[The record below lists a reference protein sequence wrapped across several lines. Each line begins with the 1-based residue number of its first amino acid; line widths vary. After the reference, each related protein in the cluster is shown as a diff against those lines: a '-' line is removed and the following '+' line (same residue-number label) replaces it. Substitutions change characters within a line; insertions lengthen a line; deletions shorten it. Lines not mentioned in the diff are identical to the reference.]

1 MISSLFNYSENFN
14 PEDVVL
20 EHARARG
27 VEVGANDIS
36 VGTGVFLQQLAHLL
50 SAQSVVEVGTGSG
63 VGSLYLL
70 RGMIDSGTLTSID
83 DEVEHARIAK
93 MAFYEA
99 EIEAARFRL
108 ITNPVMDVL
117 SKLTDRAYDLVIL
130 RHDPI
135 DLTYTIDEAHRILR
149 SGGVLVIDSFFGG
162 GKVPDP
168 AQRDPKTIA
177 LREAG
182 KRIKTNRDHWQSSL
196 LPVGDGLLIATKL
209 QQDSLMSKPAR
220 IFRRKPNQ
228 LAFLDDLEESASKKR
243 TLPTAS
249 IVVLALVA
257 GLLGGIL
264 GGDATKGL
272 ISSGVN
278 LVSSTSTIE
287 RSPDS
292 IAGIAARVLPSVVSI
307 ETMSTDGGASGSG
320 FVIDPNGYL
329 LTNNH
334 VVADAMTIKVIL
346 NDGREYVAKILG
358 RDESYDLA
366 VLKIQATGLKALQFG
381 DSDKVQ
387 VGDSVIAFGS
397 PLGLSG
403 TVTQGIISAKD
414 RPVTAGDSNSATSF
428 ISALQTDA
436 AINPGNSGGPLVDAT
451 GAVVGVN
458 SAIASLGSSLGS
470 QSGSIG
476 LGFAIPINQ
485 ARKTADQL
493 IKDGKATYPVIGV
506 SVDMNYTGSGALIAK
521 TSSAIMAGGPAAKA
535 GLRAGD
541 LITAIDG
548 MKINT
553 PEELIVEIRTHNVGD
568 EVTVTYIRGKQ
579 SRTAKLILIAG
590 K

>member
-1 MISSLFNYSENFN
+1 M
-14 PEDVVL
+14 
-20 EHARARG
+20 
-27 VEVGANDIS
+27 
-36 VGTGVFLQQLAHLL
+36 
-50 SAQSVVEVGTGSG
+50 
-63 VGSLYLL
+63 
-70 RGMIDSGTLTSID
+70 
-83 DEVEHARIAK
+83 
-93 MAFYEA
+93 
-99 EIEAARFRL
+99 
-108 ITNPVMDVL
+108 PV
-117 SKLTDRAYDLVIL
+117 R
-130 RHDPI
+130 
-135 DLTYTIDEAHRILR
+135 
-149 SGGVLVIDSFFGG
+149 
-162 GKVPDP
+162 
-168 AQRDPKTIA
+168 
-177 LREAG
+177 
-182 KRIKTNRDHWQSSL
+182 
-196 LPVGDGLLIATKL
+196 
-209 QQDSLMSKPAR
+209 KPSR

-228 LAFLDDLEESASKKR
+228 LIFLEDLESSAGNKR
-243 TLPTAS
+243 TMPTAS

-287 RSPDS
+287 RTPDS
-292 IAGIAARVLPSVVSI
+292 VAGIAARVLPSVVSI
-307 ETMSTDGGASGSG
+307 ETMSKDGGGSGSG

-334 VVADAMTIKVIL
+334 VVADALTIKVIL
-346 NDGREYVAKILG
+346 NDGREFAAKILG

-366 VLKIQATGLKALQFG
+366 VLKIKVTGLKALQFG

-414 RPVTAGDSNSATSF
+414 RPVTAGDENSSTSF

-451 GAVVGVN
+451 GAVIGVN

-470 QSGSIG
+470 QTGSIG

-493 IKDGKATYPVIGV
+493 IRDGKATYPVIGV
-506 SVDMNYTGSGALIAK
+506 LVDMNYTSGGALISDK
-521 TSSAIMAGGPAAKA
+521 TSAILAGGPAAKA
-535 GLRAGD
+535 GLQPGD

-548 MKINT
+548 IKINT
-553 PEELIVEIRTHNVGD
+553 PEELIIQIRTHNVGD
-568 EVTVTYIRGKQ
+568 EVTITYLRGK
-579 SRTAKLILIAG
+579 TIGNAKLILIAG

>member
-1 MISSLFNYSENFN
+1 M
-14 PEDVVL
+14 
-20 EHARARG
+20 
-27 VEVGANDIS
+27 
-36 VGTGVFLQQLAHLL
+36 
-50 SAQSVVEVGTGSG
+50 
-63 VGSLYLL
+63 
-70 RGMIDSGTLTSID
+70 
-83 DEVEHARIAK
+83 
-93 MAFYEA
+93 
-99 EIEAARFRL
+99 
-108 ITNPVMDVL
+108 PV
-117 SKLTDRAYDLVIL
+117 R
-130 RHDPI
+130 
-135 DLTYTIDEAHRILR
+135 
-149 SGGVLVIDSFFGG
+149 
-162 GKVPDP
+162 
-168 AQRDPKTIA
+168 
-177 LREAG
+177 
-182 KRIKTNRDHWQSSL
+182 
-196 LPVGDGLLIATKL
+196 
-209 QQDSLMSKPAR
+209 KPAR

-228 LAFLDDLEESASKKR
+228 LIFLEDLESSAGNKR
-243 TLPTAS
+243 TMPTAS

-287 RSPDS
+287 RTPDS
-292 IAGIAARVLPSVVSI
+292 VAGIAARVLPSVVSI
-307 ETMSTDGGASGSG
+307 ETMSKDGGGSGSG

-334 VVADAMTIKVIL
+334 VVADALTIKVIL
-346 NDGREYVAKILG
+346 NDGREFAAKILG

-366 VLKIQATGLKALQFG
+366 VLKIKVTGLKALQFG

-414 RPVTAGDSNSATSF
+414 RPVTAGDDNSSTSF

-451 GAVVGVN
+451 GAVIGVN

-470 QSGSIG
+470 QTGSIG

-493 IKDGKATYPVIGV
+493 IRDGKATYPVIGV
-506 SVDMNYTGSGALIAK
+506 LVDMNSTSGGALISDKA
-521 TSSAIMAGGPAAKA
+521 SAILAGGPAAKA
-535 GLRAGD
+535 GLKPGD

-548 MKINT
+548 IKINT
-553 PEELIVEIRTHNVGD
+553 PEELIIQIRTHNVGD
-568 EVTVTYIRGKQ
+568 EVTITYLRGKTIG
-579 SRTAKLILIAG
+579 TAKLILIAG

>member
-1 MISSLFNYSENFN
+1 
-14 PEDVVL
+14 
-20 EHARARG
+20 
-27 VEVGANDIS
+27 
-36 VGTGVFLQQLAHLL
+36 
-50 SAQSVVEVGTGSG
+50 
-63 VGSLYLL
+63 
-70 RGMIDSGTLTSID
+70 
-83 DEVEHARIAK
+83 
-93 MAFYEA
+93 
-99 EIEAARFRL
+99 
-108 ITNPVMDVL
+108 
-117 SKLTDRAYDLVIL
+117 
-130 RHDPI
+130 
-135 DLTYTIDEAHRILR
+135 
-149 SGGVLVIDSFFGG
+149 
-162 GKVPDP
+162 
-168 AQRDPKTIA
+168 
-177 LREAG
+177 
-182 KRIKTNRDHWQSSL
+182 
-196 LPVGDGLLIATKL
+196 
-209 QQDSLMSKPAR
+209 MSKPAR

-228 LAFLDDLEESASKKR
+228 LVFLEDLEINASQKR
-243 TLPTAS
+243 NLPTAS

-272 ISSGVN
+272 ILSGVN
-278 LVSSTSTIE
+278 LVSSTSTIQ

-292 IAGIAARVLPSVVSI
+292 VAGIAARVLPSVVSI
-307 ETMSTDGGASGSG
+307 ETMSKDGGGSGSG
-320 FVIDPNGYL
+320 FVIDTNGYL

-334 VVADAMTIKVIL
+334 VVADALTIRVIL
-346 NDGREYVAKILG
+346 NDGREYAAKILG

-366 VLKIQATGLKALQFG
+366 VLKIKTTGLKALQFG
-381 DSDKVQ
+381 DSSKVQ

-414 RPVTAGDSNSATSF
+414 RPVTAGDENSSTSF

-451 GAVVGVN
+451 GSVIGVN
-458 SAIASLGSSLGS
+458 SAIASLGSAFGS

-493 IKDGKATYPVIGV
+493 IKDGKATYPIIGV
-506 SVDMNYTGSGALIAK
+506 SVDMNYNGGGALISKSA
-521 TSSAIMAGGPAAKA
+521 SAILAGGPAAKA

-541 LITAIDG
+541 LITEIDG
-548 MKINT
+548 LKINS

-568 EVTVTYIRGKQ
+568 EVTITYLRGKE

>member
-1 MISSLFNYSENFN
+1 
-14 PEDVVL
+14 
-20 EHARARG
+20 
-27 VEVGANDIS
+27 
-36 VGTGVFLQQLAHLL
+36 
-50 SAQSVVEVGTGSG
+50 
-63 VGSLYLL
+63 
-70 RGMIDSGTLTSID
+70 
-83 DEVEHARIAK
+83 
-93 MAFYEA
+93 
-99 EIEAARFRL
+99 
-108 ITNPVMDVL
+108 
-117 SKLTDRAYDLVIL
+117 
-130 RHDPI
+130 
-135 DLTYTIDEAHRILR
+135 
-149 SGGVLVIDSFFGG
+149 
-162 GKVPDP
+162 
-168 AQRDPKTIA
+168 
-177 LREAG
+177 
-182 KRIKTNRDHWQSSL
+182 
-196 LPVGDGLLIATKL
+196 
-209 QQDSLMSKPAR
+209 MSKPAR

-228 LAFLDDLEESASKKR
+228 LIFLEDLEENASKR
-243 TLPTAS
+243 RSLPTAS

-272 ISSGVN
+272 ITSGVN

-292 IAGIAARVLPSVVSI
+292 VAGIAARVLPSVVSI
-307 ETMSTDGGASGSG
+307 ETMSKDGGGSGSG

-334 VVADAMTIKVIL
+334 VVAAALTIKVIL
-346 NDGREYVAKILG
+346 NDGREYAAKILG

-366 VLKIQATGLKALQFG
+366 VLKIPATGLKALQFG

-387 VGDSVIAFGS
+387 VGDSVVAFGS

-414 RPVTAGDSNSATSF
+414 RPVTAGDDNSSTSF

-451 GAVVGVN
+451 GAVIGVN

-506 SVDMNYTGSGALIAK
+506 AVDMNYTGDGALIAK
-521 TSSAIMAGGPAAKA
+521 TSSAILAGGPAAKA

-541 LITAIDG
+541 LITEIDG
-548 MKINT
+548 KKINT
-553 PEELIVEIRTHNVGD
+553 AEELIVEIRTHNVGD

-579 SRTAKLILIAG
+579 TGTAKLILIAG

>member
-1 MISSLFNYSENFN
+1 M
-14 PEDVVL
+14 
-20 EHARARG
+20 
-27 VEVGANDIS
+27 S
-36 VGTGVFLQQLAHLL
+36 V
-50 SAQSVVEVGTGSG
+50 
-63 VGSLYLL
+63 
-70 RGMIDSGTLTSID
+70 R
-83 DEVEHARIAK
+83 
-93 MAFYEA
+93 
-99 EIEAARFRL
+99 
-108 ITNPVMDVL
+108 
-117 SKLTDRAYDLVIL
+117 
-130 RHDPI
+130 
-135 DLTYTIDEAHRILR
+135 
-149 SGGVLVIDSFFGG
+149 
-162 GKVPDP
+162 
-168 AQRDPKTIA
+168 KT
-177 LREAG
+177 
-182 KRIKTNRDHWQSSL
+182 
-196 LPVGDGLLIATKL
+196 
-209 QQDSLMSKPAR
+209 AR

-228 LAFLDDLEESASKKR
+228 LIFLEDLEASAGNKR
-243 TLPTAS
+243 TMPTAS

-292 IAGIAARVLPSVVSI
+292 VAGIAARVLPSVVSI
-307 ETMSTDGGASGSG
+307 ETMSKDGGGSGSG

-334 VVADAMTIKVIL
+334 VIADAEVIKVVL
-346 NDGREYVAKILG
+346 NDGREFTAKVLG

-366 VLKIQATGLKALQFG
+366 VLKIKVTGLKALQFG
-381 DSDKVQ
+381 DSDEVQ

-414 RPVTAGDSNSATSF
+414 RPVTAGDDNSSTSF

-451 GAVVGVN
+451 GAVIGVN
-458 SAIASLGSSLGS
+458 SAIASLGSSLGL

-506 SVDMNYTGSGALIAK
+506 SVDMNYASGGALIAK
-521 TSSAIMAGGPAAKA
+521 KATSILPGGPAAKA
-535 GLRAGD
+535 GLRPGD

-548 MKINT
+548 LKINT

-568 EVTVTYIRGKQ
+568 EVTITYLRGKTIG
-579 SRTAKLILIAG
+579 TAKLILIAG